1 MQRQLVSYSKY
12 SKLEYNNYKKIDLSR
27 LRCWQPHDELAALRE
42 ELQDESRE
50 GGTSTVAL
58 LRGPLFGVGLLRQF
72 SMLPFLPDTLPQI

>member
-12 SKLEYNNYKKIDLSR
+12 SKLEYNNYKKIYINRPWGWR
-27 LRCWQPHDELAALRE
+27 LHDELEALLE
-42 ELQDESRE
+42 DPEADSRD

-58 LRGPLFGVGLLRQF
+58 LRGPRFGVGLLRQF

>member
-27 LRCWQPHDELAALRE
+27 HGCWHLHDELEALLD
-42 ELQDESRE
+42 ELEDESRD

-72 SMLPFLPDTLPQI
+72 SMLPFLPDTFPQI

>member
-1 MQRQLVSYSKY
+1 MSIPRPRRW
-12 SKLEYNNYKKIDLSR
+12 R
-27 LRCWQPHDELAALRE
+27 LQEDASL
-42 ELQDESRE
+42 E